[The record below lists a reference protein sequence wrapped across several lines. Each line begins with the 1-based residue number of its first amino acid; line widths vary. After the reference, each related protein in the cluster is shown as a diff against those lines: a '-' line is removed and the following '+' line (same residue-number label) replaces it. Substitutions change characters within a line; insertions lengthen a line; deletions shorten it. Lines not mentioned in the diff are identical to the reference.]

1 MREVATPESPSGTIG
16 SLELELI
23 FDLTPWGHGRA
34 LMKSLSEEDASSEPA
49 LESYRKATFYDCQ
62 ELLASVDDWMR
73 VIRVRDRDLKTYLQE
88 VAPGRSAAATIKRL
102 HYGSPFQIEL
112 LLPLVST
119 AGLTSLFFI
128 AGAFTES
135 TWSSRLT
142 ASSDVSNTS
151 KRRRKPICSPLR
163 RHWLRWRSQEPP
175 MSGSSKRGRSETPRA
190 DPCGC

>member
-128 AGAFTES
+128 AR
-135 TWSSRLT
+135 RLYGVDLEFK
-142 ASSDVSNTS
+142 AYREQ
-151 KRRRKPICSPLR
+151 RRVEYLEAKAKADLLATQAPLAPV
-163 RHWLRWRSQEPP
+163 E
-175 MSGSSKRGRSETPRA
+175 EPRA
-190 DPCGC
+190 PNEWKLKAGTLRDPPS